1 MTIQKSLIALVT
13 AGAIGLLSACAG
25 MPDQTATSSYSTGC
39 KATLVTSASQE
50 ISAYNSDMHKKP
62 YAPQTQAEQDYAAGQ
77 VGQGVLRQPA
87 TKLKG
92 PGAGNA
98 LDDARRGC

>member
-25 MPDQTATSSYSTGC
+25 MPDQAATNNYSTGC

-77 VGQGVLRQPA
+77 VGQGVLRQPP